1 MKMHWEEH
9 RSGTVLMITGE
20 LLADDTD
27 VLRRRCDERIQ
38 TGSRI
43 VLDMGELSRIDSAG
57 LEAILWLHES
67 LQRAGGHLRVVR
79 GDGQPWAAMSVT
91 QIDRKLTVHSTLES
105 AARSFAKGQA
115 A

>member
-9 RSGTVLMITGE
+9 RSGTVLALAGE

-27 VLRRRCDERIQ
+27 VLRRRCDERLQAGI
-38 TGSRI
+38 RL
-43 VLDMGELSRIDSAG
+43 VLDIRELDRIDSAG
-57 LEAILWLHES
+57 LEAVLWLHES
-67 LQRAGGHLRVVR
+67 IQRFGGQLRLVR
-79 GDGQPWAAMSVT
+79 GDGQPSSAMYVT
-91 QIDRKLTVHSTLES
+91 RVDRKLAMHTSLEA

>member
-9 RSGTVLMITGE
+9 RSGTVLSIAGE

-27 VLRRRCDERIQ
+27 VMRRRCDERMQPGLRLVVDI
-38 TGSRI
+38 R
-43 VLDMGELSRIDSAG
+43 ELERIDSAG
-57 LEAILWLHES
+57 LECVLWLHES
-67 LQRAGGHLRVVR
+67 VQRVGGQLRVVR
-79 GDGQPWAAMSVT
+79 AEGQPTAALTVT
-91 QIDRKLTVHSTLES
+91 RIDRKLSLHHSLES

>member
-9 RSGTVLMITGE
+9 RSGTVLTIAGE
-20 LLADDTD
+20 LLVDDTD
-27 VLRRRCDERIQ
+27 VMRRRCDERVQ

-43 VLDMGELSRIDSAG
+43 VLDMRELKRIDSAG

-67 LQRAGGHLRVVR
+67 LQRAGGQLRVVR
-79 GDGQPWAAMSVT
+79 ADGQAWAAMLVT
-91 QIDRKLTVHSTLES
+91 QVDRKLTMHTTLES